1 MKFSVGAPVGG
12 PVTYKSA
19 ADAEGGEHAGVV
31 AAIFAAGDI
40 QQVFMTADF
49 ISVTKLPDAD
59 WDDLLETLSAA
70 IEAN

>member
-12 PVTYKSA
+12 PVTYTTA
-19 ADAEGGEHAGVV
+19 EDAGDDVVEG
-31 AAIFAAGDI
+31 IFAVGNI

-59 WDDLLETLSAA
+59 WSDLVGPVRAA
-70 IEAN
+70 IETAYA